1 MCGIAGIWGEAN
13 EDLIRRMTET
23 VSHRGPD
30 DAGVKVFA
38 GPGPAISLGHRRLSI
53 IDLSAAGHQPMANED
68 ETVWI
73 VFNGEIYNFP
83 ELRKHLLSAGHQ
95 FRSRTDT
102 EVLIH
107 GYEEWGI
114 DFVNRLNGIFAFA
127 LWDSRRGLLHLARD
141 RYGVKPLYYW
151 QKGPRVL
158 FASEIK
164 SLLCDPHLDREVDP
178 EALLAYLRFRYCPEP
193 LTLFKH
199 VRKLMPG
206 SVMTVGAD
214 SLFTRSFYELQ
225 FQDLPEP

>member
-1 MCGIAGIWGEAN
+1 MCGIAGVLKRAGERADPA
-13 EDLIRRMTET
+13 DLRRLADALA
-23 VSHRGPD
+23 HRGPD
-30 DAGVKVFA
+30 DEGFHVD
-38 GPGPAISLGHRRLSI
+38 GPLGLAHRRLSI
-53 IDLSAAGHQPMANED
+53 LDLSAAGHQPMANED

-83 ELRKHLLSAGHQ
+83 ELRKSLLSAGHQ

-114 DFVNRLNGIFAFA
+114 DFVKRLNGIFAFA
-127 LWDSRRGLLHLARD
+127 LWDSRNGLLHLARD

-164 SLLCDPHLDREVDP
+164 SLLCDPDLDREVDP
-178 EALLAYLRFRYCPEP
+178 EALLAYVRFRYCPEP

-199 VRKLMPG
+199 VRRVAPG
-206 SVMTVGAD
+206 TVMTMGAETM
-214 SLFTRSFYELQ
+214 SSSCFYELL
-225 FQDLPEP
+225 FRDTHEP